1 MTTSKSFCSLSEHE
15 DRPLTSSSSSNT
27 SEVAVTKNFLR
38 KSLDETASL
47 RYFYPAQSESSIV
60 SSSTADETASQ
71 ISQMR
76 DSINQTISRTKSFE
90 MLKDESERKSSSPL
104 HPRPRS
110 LFCNT
115 STPVRSHESIP
126 EHELAPNVPPSPEES
141 DPTLNAVKKAMQ
153 RSDFL
158 QRLDK

>member
-1 MTTSKSFCSLSEHE
+1 MTTSKSFCSLSENDE
-15 DRPLTSSSSSNT
+15 RPLTSSSSSNM
-27 SEVAVTKNFLR
+27 SEVAATKNFLR
-38 KSLDETASL
+38 KSLDDTASL
-47 RYFYPAQSESSIV
+47 RYSYPAQSESSIV

-71 ISQMR
+71 ISLMR

-90 MLKDESERKSSSPL
+90 MLKDAESSPL
-104 HPRPRS
+104 RSRPRS

-126 EHELAPNVPPSPEES
+126 EHELATNVPPSPDES